1 MRSHSPAVV
10 LLLWCGLVCA
20 QPAQAQTKQPVA
32 EAPAPKLVYEQ
43 AAQPQDLKHGTLIAL
58 TLDDESAT
66 KLTGTLVR
74 WDNAKKRLFVRSEAQ
89 VAPKAVEVQRIKR
102 FEIAATK
109 RTASADGIQLAA
121 FREAAIRVQ
130 PEIHRM
136 AIYQGAAPEV
146 HYFAPRLSEGE
157 QTRLT
162 ELEEAENELARL
174 EAVQVENAVA
184 REANARWRAERM
196 RTLQLLNSLLFQQVE
211 TPYPPYPYPPYPRW
225 LSGAVVQL
233 QIDEPP
239 PPPMEKAVN
248 PEVLAR
254 ARAKVREVQSRAV
267 YEEGRLIAV
276 VTDK

>member
-1 MRSHSPAVV
+1 MRSHSPAVL
-10 LLLWCGLVCA
+10 LLLWCGLAYA
-20 QPAQAQTKQPVA
+20 QHAQAQTKLPVLD
-32 EAPAPKLVYEQ
+32 APPPKLVYEEVTR
-43 AAQPQDLKHGTLIAL
+43 PQDLKHGTLIAL

-66 KLTGTLVR
+66 KITGTLVR
-74 WDNAKKRLFVRSEAQ
+74 WDNAKKRLFVRTEAQ
-89 VAPKAVEVQRIKR
+89 AAPKAVEVQRIRK

-109 RTASADGIQLAA
+109 RAASAEGIQPAA

-157 QTRLT
+157 RTRLA

-211 TPYPPYPYPPYPRW
+211 TPYPPYPYPPYGRW

-248 PEVLAR
+248 PEALAR
-254 ARAKVREVQSRAV
+254 ARTKVREVQSRAI
-267 YEEGRLIAV
+267 YEEGQLIAV
-276 VTDK
+276 TMDK